1 MNGPSLFEQP
11 YEIQESFSPDSRL
24 VLYQGD
30 VSDFLA
36 TIPDESV
43 SLVITSP
50 PYNLGKDYEDRVSI
64 EHYLEMQTV
73 VIQELYRVLRSDG
86 SLCWQVGKLCEDGE
100 VFPLDILYYPIFKK
114 LNPICAIALSGI
126 LGMVSM
132 PLGVFL
138 DDMETILWF
147 TKSKKYVQFGCCS
160 SAIEIPRQA
169 TLQRAKRWQT
179 IWQSIWARILPIS
192 GKSCCVIGKKHCG
205 MSPM

>member
-30 VSDFLA
+30 VSDFSLQFL
-36 TIPDESV
+36 TSPV

-86 SLCWQVGKLCEDGE
+86 SLCWQVENFVRMGK
-100 VFPLDILYYPIFKK
+100 F
-114 LNPICAIALSGI
+114 S
-126 LGMVSM
+126 
-132 PLGVFL
+132 
-138 DDMETILWF
+138 
-147 TKSKKYVQFGCCS
+147 
-160 SAIEIPRQA
+160 R
-169 TLQRAKRWQT
+169 
-179 IWQSIWARILPIS
+179 
-192 GKSCCVIGKKHCG
+192 
-205 MSPM
+205 